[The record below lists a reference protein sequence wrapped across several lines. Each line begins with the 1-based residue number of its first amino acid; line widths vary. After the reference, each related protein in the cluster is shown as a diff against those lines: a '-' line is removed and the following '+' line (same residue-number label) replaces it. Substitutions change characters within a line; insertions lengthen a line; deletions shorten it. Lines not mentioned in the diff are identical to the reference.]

1 MKFTLPIVALAS
13 TFAACVG
20 AASTPV
26 SNVTLSVDTENP
38 AITDKGLSDIH
49 EGAALDFVFL
59 GKDSA
64 FYSFD
69 RQKKS
74 IYKTVKIDEGKE
86 TVYWD
91 LGLGQNVL
99 TIGGAVEKA
108 EFSAEQNDYLALNGS
123 TEGFYAQKNL
133 SYDPYG
139 YSKKQY
145 ALTYYGKD
153 SAPEGSIPVKV
164 KLNYVAV
171 A

>member
-13 TFAACVG
+13 TFAAGVG

-74 IYKTVKIDEGKE
+74 IYKTVEIDDGKE
-86 TVYWD
+86 TVQWD
-91 LGLGQNVL
+91 LCLDQNTL
-99 TIGGAVEKA
+99 DIGVGTQEA
-108 EFSAEQNDYLALNGS
+108 EFTVDGKHLALNGS
-123 TEGFYAQKNL
+123 TDGFYVQKNL

-139 YSKKQY
+139 YSKNQY
-145 ALTYYGKD
+145 AVTYYGKN
-153 SAPEGSIPVKV
+153 SAPEGSIPVKIE
-164 KLNYVAV
+164 LSYVDN
-171 A
+171 